1 MSPFLARRDTEQCRN
16 CGFCRKFLCR
26 HDECIGCGACVVGCP
41 FDAGACRHLVNH
53 HPGRI
58 FLGIGIPYSR
68 DLISLEEV
76 HRMGTEIAS
85 MDSELQVC
93 LLDYRPEF
101 GRRHIDGF
109 GIWQP
114 DCREMAEAAD
124 VLREAGLKMVIAQTI
139 FGHIGP

>member
-1 MSPFLARRDTEQCRN
+1 MHIGTLSNAVIVVSAGSSSVDTTSVSVA
-16 CGFCRKFLCR
+16 G
-26 HDECIGCGACVVGCP
+26 HVWSVVP
-41 FDAGACRHLVNH
+41 LMPSACRHLVNH
-53 HPGRI
+53 HRGRI
-58 FLGIGIPYSR
+58 FLGIGIPYSS
-68 DLISLEEV
+68 DVISLEEV

-85 MDSELQVC
+85 MDSELQFC

-101 GRRHIDGF
+101 RRRHIDGF